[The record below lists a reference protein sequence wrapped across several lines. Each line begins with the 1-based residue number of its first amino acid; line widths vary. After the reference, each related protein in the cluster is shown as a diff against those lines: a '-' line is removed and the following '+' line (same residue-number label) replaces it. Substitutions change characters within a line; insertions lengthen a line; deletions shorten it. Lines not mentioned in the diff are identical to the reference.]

1 MSTPTLKLPGLEAV
15 YDALAQA
22 IDQAGPERTELL
34 LVKLAL
40 FAAML
45 GLAAL
50 HRWRVVPRLEGE
62 VLAGGGSRSLQTLR
76 LTVTIE
82 ATLAVLIIAAVSILG
97 TLNPHG

>member
-40 FAAML
+40 LNAKTL
-45 GLAAL
+45 GDAGAFRCQIDTAL
-50 HRWRVVPRLEGE
+50 RDL
-62 VLAGGGSRSLQTLR
+62 
-76 LTVTIE
+76 
-82 ATLAVLIIAAVSILG
+82 
-97 TLNPHG
+97 

>member
-40 FAAML
+40 
-45 GLAAL
+45 LAANQL
-50 HRWRVVPRLEGE
+50 GDARQFGE
-62 VLAGGGSRSLQTLR
+62 M
-76 LTVTIE
+76 
-82 ATLAVLIIAAVSILG
+82 IAAARQDL
-97 TLNPHG
+97 